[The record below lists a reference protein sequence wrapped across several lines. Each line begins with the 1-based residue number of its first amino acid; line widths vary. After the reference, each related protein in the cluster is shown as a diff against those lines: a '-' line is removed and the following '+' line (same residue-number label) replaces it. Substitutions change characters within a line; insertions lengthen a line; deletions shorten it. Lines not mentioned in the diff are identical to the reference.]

1 MVAIVRLIERFSGLI
16 GLIGAWVMLPLILSM
31 VYEVLARHFFNAP
44 TFGHMKLAICWQGQ
58 LICLGWVTA

>member
-1 MVAIVRLIERFSGLI
+1 MVAIVRLVERFSGLI

-44 TFGHMKLAICWQGQ
+44 KAEGFS
-58 LICLGWVTA
+58 

>member
-31 VYEVLARHFFNAP
+31 VYEVLA
-44 TFGHMKLAICWQGQ
+44 TFLQCTDV
-58 LICLGWVTA
+58 LGI